1 MERVGEWINPF
12 ERLKGVFYGWWLVSL
27 GAIAL
32 AFSTLAFQGIT
43 IWNPVLRG
51 QFAWSTAQV
60 AWGFSF
66 ARVEGSLSGPL
77 AGYLVD
83 KLGPRRMVFIGLL
96 VQGIGF
102 VLFSRV
108 QELWEFYVAFLVMS
122 LGAGVGT
129 WLPIMTVLNNW
140 FVRRRAMAIA
150 LAMEGVAVGGIALL
164 PALAWAVNPD
174 EPDRFGWRATSVV
187 LGVLIMVLAFPMSKL
202 FRNRPEDYGQYPDG
216 RPPAPVPVSSPEAR
230 SPTATE
236 PSYTWQQAIRT
247 RAFWFISIGH
257 AASAIVIAT
266 VTVHLGLLLDDRGFS
281 LQTVGWIVSVVWL
294 AAAVFTLVGGFVGD
308 RVPIRMA
315 VFGFTAM
322 QSVALLV
329 LILFQSEPMAFLFAV
344 LLGIGFGG
352 RIPLSIAIRGVY
364 FGRKAFGSITGIS
377 MIPTNALVLGA
388 PIFVAYM
395 FDTTGKYGVSFFT
408 IAAVCLLGSSMFL
421 LLGDPK
427 PLPPPPRGTLTHGN
441 LPQSNRD
448 TA

>member
-1 MERVGEWINPF
+1 MERVREWTNPV

-32 AFSTLAFQGIT
+32 ALSTLSFQGIT

-66 ARVEGSLSGPL
+66 ARVEGSLSGPV

-83 KLGPRRMVFIGLL
+83 KLGPRRMVLIGLL

-108 QELWEFYVAFLVMS
+108 QELWEFYVAYLVMS
-122 LGAGVGT
+122 LGAGAGT

-150 LAMEGVAVGGIALL
+150 MAMEGVAVGGIALV

-174 EPDRFGWRATSVV
+174 EPDRFGWRATAAA
-187 LGVLIMVLAFPMSKL
+187 LGVLLMVLAWPMSRL
-202 FRNRPEDYGQYPDG
+202 FRDRPEDYGQHPDG
-216 RPPAPVPVSSPEAR
+216 RPPAPVAISSPEPQ
-230 SPTATE
+230 SPTAAE

-257 AASAIVIAT
+257 AASAVVIAT
-266 VTVHLGLLLDDRGFS
+266 VTVHLGLLLDDRDFS
-281 LQTVGWIVSVVWL
+281 LQTIGWIVSVVW
-294 AAAVFTLVGGFVGD
+294 AVAAVSTLVGGVVGD
-308 RVPIRMA
+308 RVPIRLA
-315 VFGFTAM
+315 LFGFTAM

-329 LILFQSEPMAFLFAV
+329 LVLFQSEPMAFLFAV

-364 FGRKAFGSITGIS
+364 FGRKAFASITGIS
-377 MIPTNALVLGA
+377 MTPTNVLVMGA
-388 PIFVAYM
+388 PIFVGYM
-395 FDTTGKYGVSFFT
+395 FDATGKYGVSFLT
-408 IAAVCLLGSSMFL
+408 IAAVCILGSSLFL

-427 PLPPPPRGTLTHGN
+427 PLPPPPEGTPKYADMT
-441 LPQSNRD
+441 QRRRD
-448 TA
+448 TK